1 MDFID
6 LKTQQKRI
14 RKNLES
20 RFSKILDHGG
30 YIMGQEV
37 YELVEPLETV
47 EDHSKAKELLN
58 WEPTHSVDSW
68 IKKIKKDWRI

>member
-37 YELVEPLETV
+37 YEL
-47 EDHSKAKELLN
+47 ED
-58 WEPTHSVDSW
+58 
-68 IKKIKKDWRI
+68 